1 MLRLKSKKEVLQE
14 YESRYPELDNYFM
27 NELSKEYDR
36 YAELLKDCETKE
48 EAYKIFSKEIK
59 ENEKR
64 YRDNAM
70 LNGLE
75 ASLDGQFMEILAQ
88 YGLIKFFKDNILDD

>member
-48 EAYKIFSKEIK
+48 EAYKIFNSLEMERLKYFRGAHEIK
-59 ENEKR
+59 ARQFERWIDKDTKEFRKGIEKTKKHR
-64 YRDNAM
+64 PT
-70 LNGLE
+70 
-75 ASLDGQFMEILAQ
+75 
-88 YGLIKFFKDNILDD
+88 